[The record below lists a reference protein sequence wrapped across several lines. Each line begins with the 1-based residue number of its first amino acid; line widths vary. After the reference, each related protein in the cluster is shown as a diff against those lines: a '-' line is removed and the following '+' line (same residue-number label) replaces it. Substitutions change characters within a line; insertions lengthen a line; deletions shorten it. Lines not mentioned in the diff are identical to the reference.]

1 MTNVNDVALPQV
13 NILES
18 TMAYRE
24 AGDREAPGCAFSA
37 RKSDLVVRVA
47 ECPSTR
53 CAGGALRHTGF
64 DRVRQPYLGLDM
76 KNTRHEF
83 APRQQ
88 PIRVGIVG
96 AGNWATYAHVPALQ
110 LLPNYRITAVAT
122 RHQESAKKYAHHHR
136 IPYAFGNY
144 EEMLQPP

>member
-24 AGDREAPGCAFSA
+24 GGRPRSSGCAFSA

-53 CAGGALRHTGF
+53 CSGGALRRTGF
-64 DRVRQPYLGLDM
+64 DRVRQPYLW
-76 KNTRHEF
+76 
-83 APRQQ
+83 PR
-88 PIRVGIVG
+88 
-96 AGNWATYAHVPALQ
+96 Y
-110 LLPNYRITAVAT
+110 
-122 RHQESAKKYAHHHR
+122 EKYTS
-136 IPYAFGNY
+136 
-144 EEMLQPP
+144 